1 MTAFLLQ
8 IRKMASSN
16 KLQDS
21 EMKNLLTVDLHQLY
35 SLTNSDLNLV
45 DNQLHDQKIIT
56 DNEFYQLRGSD
67 RNVRM

>member
-8 IRKMASSN
+8 IREMASSN

-21 EMKNLLTVDLHQLY
+21 EMENLLTVDRHQLY

-45 DNQLHDQKIIT
+45 DKQLYDQKIIT
-56 DNEFYQLRGSD
+56 NNEFYQLRGSD

>member
-8 IRKMASSN
+8 IRKMASSS

-21 EMKNLLTVDLHQLY
+21 EMENLLTVDLHQLY

-45 DNQLHDQKIIT
+45 DKQLHDQKIIT